1 MREKDGTR
9 DGPPTL
15 REGGESESDGPKEG
29 GGGNGPE
36 PYPPDDDTPAPED
49 VPDDMWPDL

>member
-15 REGGESESDGPKEG
+15 REGGESECDGPEEEG
-29 GGGNGPE
+29 GGNSSE
-36 PYPPDDDTPAPED
+36 PYPPDDETPAPED